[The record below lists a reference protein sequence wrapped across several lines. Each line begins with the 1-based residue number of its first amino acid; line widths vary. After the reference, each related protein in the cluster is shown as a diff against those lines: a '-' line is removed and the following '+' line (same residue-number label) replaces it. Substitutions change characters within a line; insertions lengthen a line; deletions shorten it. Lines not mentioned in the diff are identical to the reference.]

1 VNQQERRSSL
11 ERFIRQS
18 RWLVVALLGL
28 GYVLLP
34 GDGNDPVHVTLFVSG
49 GLYLWLPGIIDT
61 VRGFRAG
68 WRGDNREGTH

>member
-1 VNQQERRSSL
+1 
-11 ERFIRQS
+11 
-18 RWLVVALLGL
+18 VVALLGL

-34 GDGNDPVHVTLFVSG
+34 GDGDDAVHGTLLVAG

-68 WRGDNREGTH
+68 WRSDNPEGTN